1 MYMYKG
7 YDDGKTKWMHL
18 LLEDE
23 ELLKNI
29 KIFG

>member
-1 MYMYKG
+1 MYKG

-18 LLEDE
+18 LIEDE

-29 KIFG
+29 KTFG